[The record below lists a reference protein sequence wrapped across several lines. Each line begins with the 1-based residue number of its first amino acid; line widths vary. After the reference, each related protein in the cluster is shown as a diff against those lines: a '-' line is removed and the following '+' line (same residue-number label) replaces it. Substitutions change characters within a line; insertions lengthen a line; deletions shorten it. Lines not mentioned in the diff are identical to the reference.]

1 MSKYKTGL
9 VLSGGGTRGLAHAG
23 VIKFLNEIGID
34 VDILACCSAGSIV
47 GSLYAAGRNP
57 DEILDFFKSVYFF
70 NWKHFTFNKPGF
82 VSSQLFSHYLDP
94 MFGDSKIGDLKKEIR
109 IIATD
114 LISGEQK
121 IFDKETKVVDA
132 IIASSSIPGIA
143 TPYIV
148 GDAMYSDGGV
158 LNNFPADIIFN
169 ECKNIIGIYVTPI
182 QDVKMSDLKSIRA
195 ITTRAYDLLSHRTE
209 IHKFA
214 YCDWFITSK
223 KLAQY
228 GTFER
233 KPSRLEEIFDIGYES
248 AKKSFYDQ
256 EEDFTSLFLKK

>member
-23 VIKFLNEIGID
+23 AIKFLNEIGID

-82 VSSQLFSHYLDP
+82 VSSQLFTHYLDP
-94 MFGDSKIGDLKKEIR
+94 IFGDSKIGGLKKEIR
-109 IIATD
+109 MIATD

-121 IFDKETKVVDA
+121 IFDKQTKVVDA

-158 LNNFPADIIFN
+158 LNNFPADIILS
-169 ECKNIIGIYVTPI
+169 ECENMIGIYVTPI
-182 QDVKMSDLKSIRA
+182 QDVKMSDLNSIRA

-256 EEDFTSLFLKK
+256 EEDFTSLFLKT

>member
-23 VIKFLNEIGID
+23 ALKFLNEIGVN

-47 GSLYAAGRNP
+47 GSLYAVGKNP
-57 DEILDFFKSVYFF
+57 DEILDFFKSIYFF

-82 VSSQLFSHYLDP
+82 VSSQLFTSYLDP
-94 MFGDSKIGDLKKEIR
+94 IFGDTKIGDLKKEIR
-109 IIATD
+109 MIATD

-158 LNNFPADIIFN
+158 LNNFPADIILS
-169 ECKNIIGIYVTPI
+169 ECKNMIGIYVTPI
-182 QDVKMSDLKSIRA
+182 QDVKMSDLNTIRA

-233 KPSRLEEIFDIGYES
+233 KLSRLEEIFEIGYEC

-256 EEDFTSLFLKK
+256 EEDFTSLFLKT